1 MPTLA
6 RRVESLEAQIRMRQA
21 SLRRPAA
28 RNSLGRARLKRR
40 HSDIYYEIAS
50 RIANGL
56 SDDELD
62 LLETAH
68 EAFRQGRSL
77 TGTESRVV
85 EAYVVALETACQ
97 RAGFGSIEE
106 CRRASGLDP

>member
-1 MPTLA
+1 MPKLA
-6 RRVESLEAQIRMRQA
+6 RRVEKLEAQIRLRQA
-21 SLRRPAA
+21 SLRRPTAKME
-28 RNSLGRARLKRR
+28 RARLRRR
-40 HSDIYYEIAS
+40 HLDSYHEIAS

-56 SDDELD
+56 TDEELD

-77 TGTESRVV
+77 TAPESSVV
-85 EAYVVALETACQ
+85 KAYVVALETACQ

-106 CRRASGLDP
+106 CRRASGRDP